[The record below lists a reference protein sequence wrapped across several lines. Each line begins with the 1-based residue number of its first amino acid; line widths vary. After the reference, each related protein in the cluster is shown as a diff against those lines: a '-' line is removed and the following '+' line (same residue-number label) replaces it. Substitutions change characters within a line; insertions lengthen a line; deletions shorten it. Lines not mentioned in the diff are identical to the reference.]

1 MSKIDLFEKD
11 GSIGER
17 KLEIYE
23 FDNLNVHNKYGKDLF
38 EGYDELYAI
47 TYSSGINFMSQIFE
61 RFKKAEVIFGYPP
74 ILSKAHIRLTSLQL
88 NVLKTILKSK
98 DAINIGHLIKEGVV
112 KFYTSNDIKSHE
124 KLFLLKGYGK
134 YRTILGSANMSSS
147 SFNGLQREIIMFC
160 DKPSVFELMMERYL
174 FMRNNCSSS
183 VDSEKL
189 QKFIENDADPSS
201 SVGNAPVIE
210 EVERT
215 GKAKEQTETVDN
227 NEPEDFTFDINEENF
242 ANEKFD
248 EYASSPKINNGIKRS
263 FITPES
269 AQKVQVKSDILSG
282 QVSVNPS
289 IDIDYNKGSIGIG
302 NFVYNLNPS
311 REEVKY
317 CVDLVVRYFEGWKMA
332 DTYADEYRKSFWK
345 LFVWYF
351 SSPFIP
357 HLRSLALE
365 NHRDINFKYPMF
377 SLLYGKSNCGKTM
390 FLKFV
395 TRLITGKD
403 AYILEGKNTTCSKLS
418 KYKYNCKN
426 LPLNIDEVSKG
437 RWRSYSPLIKEDT
450 FGLKNK
456 INSYAPVVFVTNE
469 VESITMDLRKRC
481 ITLNLDSTIDFPK
494 TINNDE
500 FIKILDS
507 AFDRT
512 ALFSEFASR
521 MFSQI
526 DNLAMKIVNK
536 EDTSGDNILH
546 SASLVLKE
554 IFEEHLNVLPE
565 YVRELKLVGD
575 YFNTFVMS
583 KSALEAIDLGLRVE
597 PELFTFN
604 EKENLLVYKNPG
616 ISDKR
621 LLENIKNEMPPS
633 CNAKVSLGSLSMNLT
648 EAKKYL
654 KQLQKDESIA
664 ANPGVQCLQ
673 VVLKSELELFE
684 IKDNI
689 LVYRSQDGSTS
700 RLEEIKKLL
709 PPDWNVIV
717 TASKLVIELDKI
729 EGLDIS
735 HVKRSS
741 ESRKGSFWGNLF
753 NKFSE

>member
-1 MSKIDLFEKD
+1 MSKRDLFEKD

-23 FDNLNVHNKYGKDLF
+23 FDKLNVHNKYGKDLF
-38 EGYDELYAI
+38 DGYEELYAI
-47 TYSSGINFMSQIFE
+47 TYSSGINFMSRIFE
-61 RFKKAEVIFGYPP
+61 MFKKAEVVFGYPP
-74 ILSKAHIRLTSLQL
+74 ILTKAHIRLVSLQL
-88 NVLKTILKSK
+88 NVLKTIVKSK
-98 DAINIGHLIKEGVV
+98 DAINISRLIKDGVV
-112 KFYTSNDIKSHE
+112 KFFTSNDEKSHE
-124 KLFLLKGYGK
+124 KLFLLKGNGK
-134 YRTILGSANMSSS
+134 YRTILGSANMSST
-147 SFNGLQREIIMFC
+147 SFNGLQREIIMYS
-160 DKPSVFELMMERYL
+160 DNPSVFDIMMGRYL
-174 FMRNNCSSS
+174 FMRDKCSSP
-183 VDSEKL
+183 VNLEKI
-189 QKFIENDADPSS
+189 QKYIENDGDPSS
-201 SVGNAPVIE
+201 SIGNAPVIE
-210 EVERT
+210 DVSNT
-215 GKAKEQTETVDN
+215 GKAKEQSETANDN
-227 NEPEDFTFDINEENF
+227 NPEDFTFDINEEKF
-242 ANEKFD
+242 ADEKFD

-269 AQKVQVKSDILSG
+269 ARRVIEKSDSLAG
-282 QVSVNPS
+282 QVSINPS
-289 IDIDYNKGSIGIG
+289 LDIDYNKGSISIG

-311 REEVKY
+311 SDEVKY
-317 CVDLVVRYFEGWKMA
+317 CVDLVVRYFEGWNLA
-332 DTYADEYRKSFWK
+332 GSYADDYRRSFWK

-357 HLRSLALE
+357 YLRSLALE

-437 RWRSYSPLIKEDT
+437 RWRSYSALIKEDT
-450 FGLKNK
+450 FGFKNK
-456 INSYAPVVFVTNE
+456 LNSYAPVVFVTNE

-481 ITLNLDSTIDFPK
+481 ITLNLDSAIEPPK

-507 AFDRT
+507 AFERT

-526 DNLAMKIVNK
+526 ENLAFKISHK
-536 EDTSGDNILH
+536 EDTSEDNVLH
-546 SASLVLKE
+546 SASLILKE
-554 IFEEHLNVLPE
+554 IFEEHLEVLPK

-575 YFNTFVMS
+575 YFNTFIAA
-583 KSALEAIDLGLRVE
+583 KSALEALDLGLRVE

-621 LLENIKNEMPPS
+621 ILENIKNEMPPS

-654 KQLQKDESIA
+654 KQLQKDESIVS
-664 ANPGVQCLQ
+664 NPGVQCLQ
-673 VVLKSELELFE
+673 VALKSELEMFE

-717 TASKLVIELDKI
+717 TASKLVIPLEKI
-729 EGLDIS
+729 ESLDIS
-735 HVKRSS
+735 NVKRTSS
-741 ESRKGSFWGNLF
+741 LRKNGFWGSLF
-753 NKFSE
+753 K